1 MLRKIASLS
10 QITRM
15 VHLTDLNIF
24 QTFVALVNGVA
35 WPIVAV
41 LVLVS
46 LREPL
51 VKLIG
56 EVKTIK
62 SPHFE
67 LEMGE
72 KSARVF
78 GVDSPPRNVVKK
90 LADEQIVMST
100 IVSGWKIKLYAN
112 GQIVLRSSNVTA
124 KRGTTSQHLA
134 FPYSMV
140 NEATSVQIIGPIQT
154 RVTMLT
160 VNQFKFEYDYQN
172 EDVSLEVVIC
182 GL

>member
-1 MLRKIASLS
+1 
-10 QITRM
+10 M
-15 VHLTDLNIF
+15 VNLTDLNIF
-24 QTFVALVNGVA
+24 QTFVALVNGIA
-35 WPIVAV
+35 WPTVAV

-46 LREPL
+46 LREPI
-51 VKLIG
+51 VKLMG
-56 EVKTIK
+56 EIKTIK

-78 GVDSPPRNVVKK
+78 GVENPPRAVVKK

-100 IVSGWKIKLYAN
+100 VVSGWKIRLYAN
-112 GQIVLRSSNVTA
+112 GQIVIRSSNVA
-124 KRGTTSQHLA
+124 VKRGSTSHHLT
-134 FPYSMV
+134 FPYAMV
-140 NEATSVQIIGPIQT
+140 NEATTVQIIGSIQA

-160 VNQFKFEYDYQN
+160 INQLKFEYEYLS
-172 EDVSLEVVIC
+172 EDINLEIVIC